1 MTDEPKV
8 NELQEVDNMTYT
20 EFMSLAMQ
28 NKIMLIDHLAARML
42 DVGCRAASAS
52 AEYYRIKLTEKGDPR
67 LVEATATRAALE
79 GEYDALK
86 HAVSALQSTLRA
98 ERELDK

>member
-1 MTDEPKV
+1 MIDEPITF
-8 NELQEVDNMTYT
+8 E
-20 EFMSLAMQ
+20 EFISLASQ
-28 NKIMLIDHLAARML
+28 NKIALIDRLAAQML
-42 DVGCRAASAS
+42 DMGYRAAAAS

-67 LVEATATRAALE
+67 LAEATAKRAALE

>member
-1 MTDEPKV
+1 MESHII
-8 NELQEVDNMTYT
+8 TYQ
-20 EFMSLAMQ
+20 EFMSLASQ
-28 NKIMLIDHLAARML
+28 NKITLIDRLAAQML
-42 DVGCRAASAS
+42 DAGYRAAAAS
-52 AEYYRIKLTEKGDPR
+52 AEYYRIKLGSEKGNPQ
-67 LVEATATRAALE
+67 LAEATAKRAALE

>member
-1 MTDEPKV
+1 MDS
-8 NELQEVDNMTYT
+8 QIITYQ
-20 EFMSLAMQ
+20 EFMSLASQ
-28 NKIMLIDHLAARML
+28 NKITLIDRLAAQML
-42 DVGCRAASAS
+42 DIGYRAAAAS
-52 AEYYRIKLTEKGDPR
+52 AEYYRIKLGSEKGDQR
-67 LVEATATRAALE
+67 LAEATATRAALE

>member
-1 MTDEPKV
+1 MQNEPITF
-8 NELQEVDNMTYT
+8 Q
-20 EFMSLAMQ
+20 EFMSLAAQ
-28 NKIMLIDHLAARML
+28 SKITLIDRLAAQML
-42 DVGCRAASAS
+42 DAGYRAAAAS
-52 AEYYRIKLTEKGDPR
+52 AEYYRIKLTAKDDPR
-67 LVEATATRAALE
+67 LPEATATRAALE